1 VYLVYVGVGGWV
13 LVSSAEEQVGAV
25 GSSLFPI
32 HRVGVVRSL
41 VSVSAQPRTHLPGIV
56 LLVGQAQGQRADPEV
71 QELVSRYQEQGA

>member
-1 VYLVYVGVGGWV
+1 VYLVHVGVGGWV

-25 GSSLFPI
+25 GSSLFPL

-41 VSVSAQPRTHLPGIV
+41 VSVSAQPRADLSGFV
-56 LLVGQAQGQRADPEV
+56 LLVGQAQGQRTDPEV